1 MLNVAMLQF
10 PSDVCTWTE
19 TRAEGVNFSLSP
31 KNRCCISPPHSA
43 VTDSLFSLNH
53 FYNLR
58 DLDFSCENPYKKLK
72 CNIENLKKTK

>member
-10 PSDVCTWTE
+10 PSDAYTRTE

-31 KNRCCISPPHSA
+31 KSRCCISSPHSA

-58 DLDFSCENPYKKLK
+58 DLDFSCENPYKK
-72 CNIENLKKTK
+72 